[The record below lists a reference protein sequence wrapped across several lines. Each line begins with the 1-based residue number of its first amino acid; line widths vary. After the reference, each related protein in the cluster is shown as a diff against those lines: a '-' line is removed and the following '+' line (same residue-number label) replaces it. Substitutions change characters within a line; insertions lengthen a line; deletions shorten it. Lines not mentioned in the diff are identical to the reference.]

1 MRWHNHK
8 EYELHLIVASSGKVF
23 VGDYVGNFGP
33 NSLFLTGPHLPHN
46 WISQVEEGEVV
57 AKRDMLVNFTDEML
71 EAGHSVFSELRSFT
85 PMLERSR
92 YGIEFR
98 CPSTIDQAGELMQR
112 IADSRGATR
121 LGYFLIMLEL
131 LARCDD
137 YQLLSGATSAQL
149 SDEHHAD
156 RTNMAVNYIFEHYMR
171 ELPLEEVAS
180 HPDETHLL
188 LQARHRP
195 LLCRVRQQPAHQQV
209 LRAVARSGQPVT
221 DVCFESGFNNL
232 SISIAAFSSSRA

>member
-1 MRWHNHK
+1 M
-8 EYELHLIVASSGKVF
+8 
-23 VGDYVGNFGP
+23 
-33 NSLFLTGPHLPHN
+33 
-46 WISQVEEGEVV
+46 V
-57 AKRDMLVNFTDEML
+57 AKRDMLVNFTDEL
-71 EAGHSVFSELRSFT
+71 FEAGHNVFSELRSFA

-98 CPSTIDQAGELMQR
+98 CPHTIAQARQLMQQ

-137 YQLLSGATSAQL
+137 YHLLSGATSAQL

-156 RTNMAVNYIFEHYMR
+156 RTNMAVNYIFDNYMR

-180 HPDETHLL
+180 HLGMNRIQCL
-188 LQARHRP
+188 A
-195 LLCRVRQQPAHQQV
+195 
-209 LRAVARSGQPVT
+209 
-221 DVCFESGFNNL
+221 
-232 SISIAAFSSSRA
+232 SS

>member
-121 LGYFLIMLEL
+121 LGYFLIMLEAAGAVRRL
-131 LARCDD
+131 PAALRRHLGTAERRTPCRSHQHGG
-137 YQLLSGATSAQL
+137 QL
-149 SDEHHAD
+149 H
-156 RTNMAVNYIFEHYMR
+156 
-171 ELPLEEVAS
+171 
-180 HPDETHLL
+180 
-188 LQARHRP
+188 
-195 LLCRVRQQPAHQQV
+195 
-209 LRAVARSGQPVT
+209 LRALHA
-221 DVCFESGFNNL
+221 
-232 SISIAAFSSSRA
+232 